1 MFIINFYPRGKG
13 YFLAILKS
21 SVIILFAAIFFTS
34 CSVSKPSYIFKDIT
48 RDTVIKNF
56 HDENIEL
63 KIRKND
69 VLNVSISSLN
79 PLEDVL
85 FNPAAGPS
93 SITSVTGKSDNS
105 SGGGYLVN
113 QEGNIYLHKLGT
125 IMVAGLTRKELKS
138 KIETSLLPFLKDP
151 IVTVSFANH
160 FVTVMGS
167 VGASQ
172 MVNMPAEKISL
183 IDAIAVTGNV
193 SIDGTLKN
201 VLVIR
206 ETDGAK
212 VFTHLNLENQSVFT
226 SPLYYLQPKDIV
238 VVNPDVDKIYKD
250 LRRTR
255 NLQLVSIGLSA
266 VSVLI
271 IILDRIIK

>member
-1 MFIINFYPRGKG
+1 MVTINFYPRGKG
-13 YFLAILKS
+13 YFLTIFKLF
-21 SVIILFAAIFFTS
+21 VIVLFAAIFFTS

-56 HDENIEL
+56 HEENTEL
-63 KIRKND
+63 KIQKND
-69 VLNVSISSLN
+69 VLNLSISSLN

-85 FNPAAGPS
+85 FNPSTGSSSSSSVAGKP
-93 SITSVTGKSDNS
+93 DNS
-105 SGGGYLVN
+105 AGGGYLVN
-113 QEGNIYLHKLGT
+113 LDGNIYLHKLGT
-125 IMVAGLTRKELKS
+125 ILVAGLTRKELKS
-138 KIETSLLPFLKDP
+138 KLEASLLPFLKDP
-151 IVTVSFANH
+151 IATVSFANH

-167 VGASQ
+167 VAVSQ
-172 MVNMPAEKISL
+172 IVSMPAEKISL
-183 IDAIAVTGNV
+183 IDAIAQSGNV
-193 SIDGTLKN
+193 NVDGTLKN

-206 ETDGAK
+206 ESGGSK

-238 VVNPDVDKIYKD
+238 VVNPNEDKLYKEQK
-250 LRRTR
+250 RSR
-255 NLQLVSIGLSA
+255 NLQLFSVALSA